1 MPDELHTSRPSAAV
15 SSRASALR
23 ASQIR
28 EVAEEGMRMADVVPL
43 WFGESAWGSPD
54 IAVDAAVAA
63 LRSGDHFYQPN
74 SGRPALRQAIADY
87 SRRIHGSDLDL
98 ARITVTA
105 SGMQGLAL
113 VAQAIVSPGDDVV
126 VVGPAWPN
134 IPGSFQI
141 AGADVRV
148 VSLRP
153 KDGRWH
159 LDIDELVA
167 TLTPTTRA
175 VVVNSPNNPTGWV
188 MDRQAQQ
195 ALLAHCRRHGIWIV
209 ADDVYSRLSLTGDHA
224 PSLLELAEPDDRLVS
239 VNSFSKAWS
248 MTGWRL
254 GWVVTPAMLE
264 PTLAMLTEYNIA
276 GPAGFV
282 QQAGIAALRDGEPA
296 IAGQRVKLERAYAL
310 VAERLRAI
318 PGITFIAPE
327 GAFYAFFRVDGL
339 GDSLSFAK
347 RLLREAR
354 VGLAPGIAFGPE
366 GEGYLRLC
374 YAQDHD
380 LLQTAFERLEA
391 FMRARDAA

>member
-1 MPDELHTSRPSAAV
+1 
-15 SSRASALR
+15 
-23 ASQIR
+23 
-28 EVAEEGMRMADVVPL
+28 MADVVPL
-43 WFGESAWGSPD
+43 WFGESAWGSPE
-54 IAVDAAVAA
+54 IAVDAAVTA

-87 SRRIHGSDLDL
+87 SRRVYGIDLDL

-113 VAQAIVSPGDDVV
+113 AAQAIVGHGDDVV

-134 IPGSFQI
+134 ISGSFQI
-141 AGADVRV
+141 AGAEVRV

-153 KDGRWH
+153 KDGRWY
-159 LDIDELVA
+159 LDVDQLLSA
-167 TLTPTTRA
+167 LSPATRA

-188 MDRQAQQ
+188 MGRTAQQ
-195 ALLAHCRRHGIWIV
+195 ALLDHCRRHGTWIV

-224 PSLLELAEPDDRLVS
+224 PSFLDIAEPDDRLVS

-282 QQAGIAALRDGEPA
+282 QQAGIAALNDGEPA
-296 IAGQRVKLERAYAL
+296 IAEQRTKLEQAFAL
-310 VAERLRAI
+310 VAERLRAV

-339 GDSLSFAK
+339 SDSLGFAK
-347 RLLREAR
+347 RLLREAK

-366 GEGYLRLC
+366 GEGFLRLC
-374 YAQDHD
+374 YAQDQA
-380 LLQTAFERLEA
+380 LLQTAFDRLEA
-391 FMRARDAA
+391 FMRGRDAA